1 MKYLTTCTLLFFITA
16 AHAETP
22 IAVSVIGSSAVSND
36 NSIKQATQSI
46 ARKLVMLLGLTTVS
60 GAEKDTSSLKE
71 VVLKALQE
79 GKPMSEI
86 RLATEKAVG
95 EVTGQVSKL
104 DKASSETPQPSN
116 VVNQQSAGKVEIV
129 ANPAEITLNSETG
142 KMMAVVQPGESI
154 FRLAQRVYGQEN
166 GRMYIK
172 IFAANTENIKDI
184 NVVVEGQQLVM
195 P

>member
-1 MKYLTTCTLLFFITA
+1 
-16 AHAETP
+16 
-22 IAVSVIGSSAVSND
+22 
-36 NSIKQATQSI
+36 
-46 ARKLVMLLGLTTVS
+46 
-60 GAEKDTSSLKE
+60 
-71 VVLKALQE
+71 
-79 GKPMSEI
+79 MSEI

-95 EVTGQVSKL
+95 EVTGQVSTL
-104 DKASSETPQPSN
+104 DKASGETPQPSN
-116 VVNQQSAGKVEIV
+116 VVNQQAAGKAEIV
-129 ANPAEITLNSETG
+129 ANPAEITLDSETG